1 MDSLSGL
8 TKLVYDTNILGKKSS
23 SGNPVSSTNPP
34 SASVEGDLVNISPDN
49 VLDYIKGQAT
59 DLKNSLPSIITNSL
73 LQPVSDSVI
82 SQDPLNALLN
92 QFVNPT
98 QAFLSSKVSNNFSP
112 EQMKSLQQEIA
123 GLKNYLPTMM
133 ANTLL
138 GPLQNTGSPLDGILQ
153 SMSNQLGDLASQVQQ
168 KAQV

>member
-23 SGNPVSSTNPP
+23 SGNSASSTNPP
-34 SASVEGDLVNISPDN
+34 SASVEGDLVNISPEN
-49 VLDYIKGQAT
+49 VLDYIKGQAAY
-59 DLKNSLPSIITNSL
+59 LKNSLPSIITNSL
-73 LQPVSDSVI
+73 LQPVSDSVTG
-82 SQDPLNALLN
+82 QDPLNALLN

-98 QAFLSSKVSNNFSP
+98 QVFLSSKVSNNLSP

-153 SMSNQLGDLASQVQQ
+153 SMSNQLGDLASQVRQ